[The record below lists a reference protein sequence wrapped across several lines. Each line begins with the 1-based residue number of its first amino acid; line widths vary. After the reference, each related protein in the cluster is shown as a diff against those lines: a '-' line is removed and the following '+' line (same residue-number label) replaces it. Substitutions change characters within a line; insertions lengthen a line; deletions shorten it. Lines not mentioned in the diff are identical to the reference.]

1 VQQVLRAENQLGPI
15 LSRVRRSARRPTEVA
30 AVDRHLKDEFNRLV
44 CQVHAAAALMPV
56 GSRRRVSGLRSRMD
70 A

>member
-44 CQVHAAAALMPV
+44 CQVHAAAAL
-56 GSRRRVSGLRSRMD
+56 
-70 A
+70 